1 MLKISQKQYKYVIL
15 GIKLYRMTD
24 TVSETQL
31 LTSLKTYF
39 GYDRFRDKQQHIIEN
54 VLEGKDTLVIMPT
67 GGGKSICFQ
76 LPATLFKG
84 VTLVISP
91 LIALMKDQVDGLN
104 ANGIQAAFFNSSQ
117 DGAEQQA
124 IVNAIIN
131 AELKLIY
138 VAPESLAGLEN
149 ILNETHISCV
159 AIDEAH
165 CISSWGHDFRPSYQ
179 QLGFLKKT
187 LPNTPIIALTAT
199 ADKATRQDIIEQLK
213 IPSAKQF
220 ISSFDRKNIELEV
233 RPADGRANQ
242 IIRFIKQRPNESG
255 IVYCLSRKNTETIAQ
270 KLNQN
275 GINTDAYHAG
285 LSFEDRTRIQEDFI
299 FDKTQVVCAT
309 VAFGMGIDKS
319 NVRWVIHHNMPKNI
333 EGYYQEIGRSG
344 RDGLKANALL
354 FHSYADVIQL
364 RKFASGASNEDV
376 QIAKLER
383 MKQFSE
389 ATTCRRKILLSYFG
403 ELLENNCGNCDVCKN
418 PPKFF
423 DGTIIAQK
431 ILSTIKRV
439 KEQEAT
445 GTIIDVLRGARN
457 ATILEK
463 ALDHIKTF
471 GIGRDISWKDW
482 QHYTIQLINQG
493 ICEIAFHK
501 NNALQLTA
509 FSNKVLFDGFKVF
522 LTSPIEFK
530 EQTKAVKE
538 SKTRRTPSNSLF
550 ERLRKLRYKI
560 ALEENIP
567 AYLVF
572 SDATLKEM
580 EQIRP
585 MSADEFLTISGV
597 GQRKLEVYGEEFIAE
612 ILDFIGSKIKKPKK
626 TNTHLVTYELYK
638 SGLSI
643 ENISE
648 QRQLKTPTIYSHI
661 AKLYADGKAI
671 NIYDF
676 ITKNEVEA
684 VHQAKIELNNPTA
697 LKDYFEYFN
706 EQMDYSKIRLALS
719 VIEKEFL

>member
-1 MLKISQKQYKYVIL
+1 MI
-15 GIKLYRMTD
+15 D
-24 TVSETQL
+24 TVNQEQL

-39 GYDRFRDKQQHIIEN
+39 GYDSFRDEQQTIIEN
-54 VLEGKDTLVIMPT
+54 VLLGKDTLVIMPT

-76 LPATLFKG
+76 LPATLLKG

-104 ANGIQAAFFNSSQ
+104 ANGIKASFFNSSQ
-117 DGAEQQA
+117 DSTEQQE
-124 IVNAIIN
+124 IIDNIIN

-138 VAPESLAGLEN
+138 VAPESLQSLEN
-149 ILNETHISCV
+149 ILNETHISCI

-213 IPSAKQF
+213 IPNAEQF

-242 IIRFIKQRPNESG
+242 IVRFIKQRPNESG
-255 IVYCLSRKNTETIAQ
+255 IVYCLSRKNTETIAK
-270 KLNQN
+270 KLNEN

-285 LSFEDRTRIQEDFI
+285 LSFNDRTRVQEDFI

-364 RKFASGASNEDV
+364 RKFASGATNEDV
-376 QIAKLER
+376 QVAKLER

-403 ELLENNCGNCDVCKN
+403 ELLEENCGNCDVCKN

-439 KEQEAT
+439 KQKEAT

-457 ATILEK
+457 AAILEK
-463 ALDHIKTF
+463 ALDKIKTF
-471 GIGRDISWKDW
+471 GIGNDMSWKDW

-493 ICEIAFHK
+493 MCEIAFHK
-501 NNALQLTA
+501 NNALQLTE
-509 FSNKVLFDGFKVF
+509 FSNKILFNGLKVF
-522 LTSPIEFK
+522 LTYPVEIK
-530 EQTKAVKE
+530 EK
-538 SKTRRTPSNSLF
+538 SKTIKEIKSKRTPSNSLF

-560 ALEENIP
+560 SLEENIP
-567 AYLVF
+567 AYLIF
-572 SDATLKEM
+572 NDASLKEM
-580 EQIRP
+580 EKLRP

-597 GQRKLEVYGEEFIAE
+597 GQRKLEVYGDEFIAE
-612 ILDFIGSKIKKPKK
+612 VLDFMGSKVKKPKK
-626 TNTHLVTYELYK
+626 TETHLLTYELYK

-643 ENISE
+643 EDISL
-648 QRQLKTPTIYSHI
+648 QRKLKTQTIYSHI
-661 AKLYADGKAI
+661 AKLYSDGKDI

-676 ITKNEVEA
+676 IAKSDVEA
-684 VHQAKIELNNPTA
+684 VHQAKIELNTSQS
-697 LKDYFEYFN
+697 LKEYFDYFN
-706 EQMDYSKIRLALS
+706 EQMDYFKIRLALS
-719 VIEKEFL
+719 VIDREDL